1 MKISPEIKYIKNTEL
16 THRKQYAQFFTPE
29 IVAKFMISWITE
41 LHNLQDILDPAF
53 GLGIFSRVLLTESET
68 VDITGFEIDKCIYD
82 EMLNNTVFKRDN
94 FDIKNEDYL
103 SKIVNKKFDGIICNP
118 PYLKFHEYDNNNLV
132 TSINKKLGLSL
143 SKTSNL
149 YVLFLLKSLSEL
161 REGGRLSYIVPSEFL
176 NSNYGVA
183 IKEYLVRSGMLRH
196 IFIVNSELNVFD
208 DATTTT
214 AILFLENSKSNNKV
228 SFYVIDRI
236 EQLKRKYNKLEPYLT
251 ISNEELSS
259 EKKWRNYYENE
270 NAKKYSNLIDFSE
283 YARVRRGI
291 ATGANEYFSFNLSK
305 AKRYSIPEKCLIPTI
320 TKSNQVIGNF
330 FNNKILNQLIE
341 QDKNVFLFDGLQ
353 DEDNDKVKEYLELG
367 ESEKINERYL
377 TKKRKPWYRLEER
390 EVAPILV
397 GVFNRN
403 GLKFIRNKSCAKNLT
418 AYHCVYMKDSH
429 LKDINLFFAY
439 LITDVAKDI
448 FNDHSRDYGK
458 GLKKFEPNDLN
469 KAKILDLTILSKN
482 DKTEILKNLQCYEE
496 SGDEYYVSKID
507 SIFKEKYMK
516 N

>member
-1 MKISPEIKYIKNTEL
+1 M
-16 THRKQYAQFFTPE
+16 
-29 IVAKFMISWITE
+29 
-41 LHNLQDILDPAF
+41 
-53 GLGIFSRVLLTESET
+53 
-68 VDITGFEIDKCIYD
+68 
-82 EMLNNTVFKRDN
+82 
-94 FDIKNEDYL
+94 
-103 SKIVNKKFDGIICNP
+103 
-118 PYLKFHEYDNNNLV
+118 
-132 TSINKKLGLSL
+132 
-143 SKTSNL
+143 
-149 YVLFLLKSLSEL
+149 
-161 REGGRLSYIVPSEFL
+161 
-176 NSNYGVA
+176 
-183 IKEYLVRSGMLRH
+183 
-196 IFIVNSELNVFD
+196 
-208 DATTTT
+208 
-214 AILFLENSKSNNKV
+214 FLENSKSNNKV

-305 AKRYSIPEKCLIPTI
+305 AKRYAIPEKCLIPTI

-367 ESEKINERYL
+367 VSDKINERYL